1 MESNNM
7 KKLKRDISK
16 LNEEYIV
23 QKYKEVHSE
32 FFATK
37 SDIFKKVDDS
47 EETKRKLEELSH
59 LWELLRQEIIKRKD
73 LKLEKAINKADEEFL
88 EEAELEFNGLL
99 ETMIEELGDRGILDA
114 EQCKSVYKKLLEF
127 ENKRIIQRYVDIE
140 EGVTIE
146 EVPEPEGFRITI
158 DIKKNEEKF

>member
-1 MESNNM
+1 M
-7 KKLKRDISK
+7 KKAKRDVLK
-16 LNEEYIV
+16 LNGV
-23 QKYKEVHSE
+23 NFVRKYNEVRADLYTTISNVL
-32 FFATK
+32 
-37 SDIFKKVDDS
+37 KKRDGSV
-47 EETKRKLEELSH
+47 ETKRKLEELSD
-59 LWELLRQEIIKRKD
+59 LRELLKKELIRRKD

-88 EEAELEFNGLL
+88 EGAEIEFNALL
-99 ETMIEELGDRGILDA
+99 EPMIEELGERGILDA